1 MRVRSERSQAQQETA
16 QLQLQLQELADKAN
30 SKLYD
35 YRLKLKGAKKR
46 SQLRCV
52 DSTSR
57 RTVQRTL
64 WRSC

>member
-1 MRVRSERSQAQQETA
+1 MRVRTERSQAQQETA
-16 QLQLQLQELADKAN
+16 QLQMQLQELADKAN

-52 DSTSR
+52 DSDSGWTAQGTS
-57 RTVQRTL
+57 
-64 WRSC
+64 